1 MATEGVGPVE
11 LVMCDRC
18 CAVFGRGWGY
28 AKCRACGYDTSPL
41 TAKVNGD
48 GKVVFLVDS
57 GPDKW
62 KRKD

>member
-1 MATEGVGPVE
+1 
-11 LVMCDRC
+11 MCDRC